1 MIIQLKINVKVREE
15 LGMVTRNNKSVW
27 ATFDSCGM
35 DSELKKGKGFTI
47 LTSLTY
53 TCCSFIE

>member
-35 DSELKKGKGFTI
+35 DSELKRGKGLQYSPPLPI
-47 LTSLTY
+47 PAVVL
-53 TCCSFIE
+53 